1 MLTHAGRMRWQGISL
16 ERCPWC
22 VSHLRTF
29 FKTSGKSLAMLV
41 ASFMYLVSAVHRDTS
56 TSVYYLA
63 GLLVMVGI
71 GFQLCLD
78 FQAVWSWSD
87 FTCTS
92 ILFLPWKEIFLPNS
106 DHRPSPAQLL
116 IFHWES
122 SDFSTS
128 RGFLSLSAKLQL
140 KTKLWQMLVSDY
152 SWSF

>member
-1 MLTHAGRMRWQGISL
+1 MPGGWDGRDSVSRDAHDVFLTWGHFLRHLGRAWQCWWLHSCIWS
-16 ERCPWC
+16 
-22 VSHLRTF
+22 
-29 FKTSGKSLAMLV
+29 
-41 ASFMYLVSAVHRDTS
+41 VHRDTS

-128 RGFLSLSAKLQL
+128 RGFLSLPARLQL